1 MVEREW
7 TVWGVT
13 ELLALVPDGCA
24 VELQHLREPLLECV
38 AKLEPQ
44 CGAMPNFAR

>member
-1 MVEREW
+1 MERAW

-13 ELLALVPDGCA
+13 ELLALVLDGCA
-24 VELQHLREPLLECV
+24 VELWHLREPLLECV

-44 CGAMPNFAR
+44 CDALPNFAR